1 MRSSTTSTTTTTT
14 TSTTTTTTTEIP
26 PPDDYED
33 KDDGGIGLEEADPE
47 DSKYKYDGIPAWYPV
62 AYIWWRGVLGVHTS
76 LSIFFTI
83 I

>member
-1 MRSSTTSTTTTTT
+1 MGIRSSTTSTTTTTTT

-47 DSKYKYDGIPAWYPV
+47 DSKYKYDIPVRYLV
-62 AYIWWRGVLGVHTS
+62 AYTWRKGVLGVHTP
-76 LSIFFTI
+76 LAFFTI
-83 I
+83 